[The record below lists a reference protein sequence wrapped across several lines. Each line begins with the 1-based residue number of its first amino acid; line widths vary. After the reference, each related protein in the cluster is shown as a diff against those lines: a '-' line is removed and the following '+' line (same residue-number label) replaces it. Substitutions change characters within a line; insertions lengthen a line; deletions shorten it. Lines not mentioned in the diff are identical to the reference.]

1 MQREKTSILDLVSG
15 LTTISGSAYDME
27 AEQQLSLLIYEDPL
41 TKNFIIRPT
50 VEDIIEQGL
59 NGDVLQM
66 NDHFLNDQYCEG
78 DVDQI
83 KTLVVELLEHF
94 PSLLESTAETGY
106 DIHMK
111 VYNDIMEFVSALMV
125 NNENSC
131 KLFLGLEIRFAFGQT
146 TLNRWLGVRD
156 ESTKGESY
164 HIFEEHKC
172 FHSYDLVTQE
182 TLEAEN
188 LNLQEEV
195 GNTIL
200 SIIGPDTTYYYRTVK
215 TN

>member
-15 LTTISGSAYDME
+15 LAIISGSAYDME

-50 VEDIIEQGL
+50 VEDIIAQGPSD
-59 NGDVLQM
+59 DVLQM
-66 NDHFLNDQYCEG
+66 NDHSLNDQYCVG

-83 KTLVVELLEHF
+83 KNLVVELLEHF

-106 DIHMK
+106 DLHMK
-111 VYNDIMEFVSALMV
+111 VYNDIMEFVSALIV

-146 TLNRWLGVRD
+146 TLNRWLGVRNED
-156 ESTKGESY
+156 TRGESY

-182 TLEAEN
+182 TLEDESFN
-188 LNLQEEV
+188 RQEEI

-200 SIIGPDTTYYYRTVK
+200 SKLGVDT
-215 TN
+215 NIED

>member
-15 LTTISGSAYDME
+15 LTTISDSAYDME

-50 VEDIIEQGL
+50 VEDIVVQGPS
-59 NGDVLQM
+59 GDVLQV
-66 NDHFLNDQYCEG
+66 NDHSLNDQYCEG

-83 KTLVVELLEHF
+83 KTLVDELLEHF

-106 DIHMK
+106 DLHMK
-111 VYNDIMEFVSALMV
+111 VYNDIMEFVSALIV

-146 TLNRWLGVRD
+146 TLNRWLGVRN
-156 ESTKGESY
+156 ETTGNESY

-172 FHSYDLVTQE
+172 FHNYDLVTQE
-182 TLEAEN
+182 TLESEN
-188 LNLQEEV
+188 LNYQEEI

-200 SIIGPDTTYYYRTVK
+200 SKLGVDSNIED
-215 TN
+215 

>member
-15 LTTISGSAYDME
+15 LAIISGSAYDME

-50 VEDIIEQGL
+50 VEDIIAQGPSD
-59 NGDVLQM
+59 DVLQM
-66 NDHFLNDQYCEG
+66 NDHSLNDQYCEG

-94 PSLLESTAETGY
+94 PSLLESTVETGY
-106 DIHMK
+106 DLHMK
-111 VYNDIMEFVSALMV
+111 VYNDIMEFVSALIV

-146 TLNRWLGVRD
+146 TLNRWLGVRNETTGD
-156 ESTKGESY
+156 ESY

-172 FHSYDLVTQE
+172 FHNYDLVTQE
-182 TLEAEN
+182 TLESEN
-188 LNLQEEV
+188 LNYQEEI
-195 GNTIL
+195 GNSIL
-200 SIIGPDTTYYYRTVK
+200 SKLGVDT
-215 TN
+215 NIED

>member
-15 LTTISGSAYDME
+15 LAIISGSAYDME

-50 VEDIIEQGL
+50 VEDIIAQGPSD
-59 NGDVLQM
+59 DVLQM
-66 NDHFLNDQYCEG
+66 NDHSLNDQYCVG

-83 KTLVVELLEHF
+83 KNLVVELLEHF

-106 DIHMK
+106 DLHMK
-111 VYNDIMEFVSALMV
+111 VYNDIMEFVSALIV
-125 NNENSC
+125 NGENSC

-146 TLNRWLGVRD
+146 TLNRWLGVRNED
-156 ESTKGESY
+156 TRGESY

-182 TLEAEN
+182 TLEDESFN
-188 LNLQEEV
+188 RQEEI

-200 SIIGPDTTYYYRTVK
+200 SKLGVDT
-215 TN
+215 NIED

>member
-15 LTTISGSAYDME
+15 LAIISGSAYDME

-50 VEDIIEQGL
+50 VEDIIAQGPSD
-59 NGDVLQM
+59 DVLQM
-66 NDHFLNDQYCEG
+66 NDHSLNDQYCEG
-78 DVDQI
+78 DVEQI

-106 DIHMK
+106 DLHMK
-111 VYNDIMEFVSALMV
+111 VYNDIMEFVSALIV

-146 TLNRWLGVRD
+146 TLNRWLGVRNED
-156 ESTKGESY
+156 TRGESY

-182 TLEAEN
+182 TLEDESFN
-188 LNLQEEV
+188 RQEEI

-200 SIIGPDTTYYYRTVK
+200 SKLGVDSNIED
-215 TN
+215 